1 MTIRE
6 IEDKT
11 GMTRANVRYY
21 EREGLLSPLRGEN
34 NYRDYSE
41 DDLAA
46 LKKIRL
52 LRQLRVPVAQIV
64 RLKNGEVSL
73 DAVLASQSAALEQES
88 RETEEAAR
96 LCRALWESHPT
107 YDGLDAEAWLNRSP
121 VSETASAQAWKSN
134 DVLFVAP
141 HPWRRWLA
149 NGLDYALT
157 VLVLEFFLLA
167 VFHCPV
173 TGENNPFMA
182 WLKTVRSVIFQGLL
196 EALLLCTIGT
206 TPGKWIFG
214 LRVRQRDGS
223 KLSFSQAAYR
233 AAQRFVY
240 GEGGHILLVDLW
252 RNWVSYKACVNEEV
266 LPWDEG
272 IAYSCTLHERRH
284 WLCIP
289 AGLLCDAGFVLI
301 AAQALL
307 PVHQG
312 LLTKEEFVENCET
325 FARQNMESYR
335 YSYLDENLIWRE
347 SGDNGIIYYGMSSAL
362 EDTPYELQI
371 DEDGHITAVHVE
383 YESYEDEGLVGS
395 YSGTASILRTAY
407 VFANNRANAFSV
419 LRELGNDSWD
429 NLNWME
435 DFTLTDGCVRVSH
448 EVEYRGYDMAQDF
461 LIRGDNE
468 VYGED
473 PYFRWSLTLT
483 LIEDE

>member
-6 IEDKT
+6 IEEKT

-41 DDLAA
+41 EDLSE

-52 LRQLRVPVAQIV
+52 LRQLRVPVAEIV
-64 RLKNGEVSL
+64 RLKDGEVSL

-88 RETEEAAR
+88 RETDEAAR

-121 VSETASAQAWKSN
+121 VPGAASAQAWKSK

-141 HPWRRWLA
+141 HPWRRRFA
-149 NGLDYALT
+149 NDIDFILMAMIWQF
-157 VLVLEFFLLA
+157 VCILVLRM
-167 VFHCPV
+167 PV
-173 TGENNPFMA
+173 AGDG
-182 WLKTVRSVIFQGLL
+182 SVILRWWNQIVTAVLAGIA
-196 EALLLCTIGT
+196 EALLLCIIGT

-223 KLSFSQAAYR
+223 KLSLSQAVCR
-233 AAQRFVY
+233 VVQRFVY
-240 GEGGHILLVDLW
+240 GEGCFIPLVSLW
-252 RNWVSYKACVNEEV
+252 RNWVSYKACMNEEV

-272 IAYSCTLHERRH
+272 IAYRCTPHKCRP

-289 AGLLCDAGFVLI
+289 MGLLWVAGIILI
-301 AAQALL
+301 SVQSVL

-312 LLTKEEFVENCET
+312 LLTKQEFIENCET
-325 FARQNMESYR
+325 FAQQHMGYYR
-335 YSYLDENLIWRE
+335 NSYLDEDLIWRD
-347 SGDNGIIYYGMSSAL
+347 SNDNGIIYYGVASAL
-362 EDTPYELQI
+362 DDTPYELTI
-371 DEDGHITAVHVE
+371 DENGHITAVHIK
-383 YESYEDEGLVGS
+383 YESYEDEGWIGD
-395 YSGTASILRTAY
+395 YSGTASILYTAY
-407 VFANNRANAFSV
+407 VLASNRTNVFFCFLKAN
-419 LRELGNDSWD
+419 LWED
-429 NLNWME
+429 LNWME

-448 EVEYRGYDMAQDF
+448 EVEYRGYDMVQDF
-461 LIRGDNE
+461 LIRGDNQ
-468 VYGED
+468 VYDED
-473 PYFRWSLTLT
+473 PYFRWSMTLT